1 MENIS
6 YAVLGMIVPVI
17 FEVTYD
23 FLLMESLTILF
34 STQYLQSPVRF
45 TTHHMHAAGMQ
56 IHSSIMKPALP
67 N

>member
-6 YAVLGMIVPVI
+6 YPALGMILPVI

-23 FLLMESLTILF
+23 FFLVESLTILF

-45 TTHHMHAAGMQ
+45 TTHHTQAAGMQ
-56 IHSSIMKPALP
+56 IYSSVMKPALP